1 MKPAVL
7 KHYSRTRSHPGVKSS
22 AAASPSF
29 DSDPSAGLPES
40 QLGRKSRKGR
50 SVNGIVLLDK
60 PISYGSNQVLQRVKR
75 LYQARKAGHTGSL
88 DQLASGLLP
97 ICLGEATKFSGYLL
111 NSDKRYKAVF
121 RLGATTTT
129 GDAEGEVSEI
139 RTFVPFSR
147 QQLEAV
153 IPRFIGEIEQIP
165 PMHSAIKIKGQ
176 RLYKL
181 AHQGLEIERA
191 PRRITIYSLELVD
204 CGDDSMA
211 VDVLCS
217 KGTYI
222 RTLAEDIGEAL
233 GCGAHVQA
241 LRRTAVGP
249 FEASQMISLADL
261 EALAETGLE
270 ALDGVLVPMEA
281 ALSDWPAVSLPE
293 NAAYYLQKGQPVLVP
308 RAPTRGWVRL
318 YAAQGDFLG
327 VGEVLD
333 DGRIGPRR
341 LVASN

>member
-1 MKPAVL
+1 
-7 KHYSRTRSHPGVKSS
+7 
-22 AAASPSF
+22 
-29 DSDPSAGLPES
+29 
-40 QLGRKSRKGR
+40 LGRKSKKGR
-50 SVNGIVLLDK
+50 KVDGIVLLDK
-60 PISYGSNQVLQRVKR
+60 PVSYGSNQVLQRVKR

-97 ICLGEATKFSGYLL
+97 ICLGEATKFSGFLL
-111 NSDKRYKAVF
+111 NADKRYSADF
-121 RLGATTTT
+121 RLGVVTTT
-129 GDAEGEVSEI
+129 GDAEGEVSKI
-139 RTFVPFSR
+139 RDFVPFTR
-147 QQLEAV
+147 AQFEAV

-181 AHQGLEIERA
+181 AHQGIEVERE
-191 PRRITIYSLELVD
+191 PRRITIHSLELVD
-204 CGDDSMA
+204 FGDDFMA

-241 LRRTAVGP
+241 LRRTVVGP
-249 FEASQMISLADL
+249 FEASQMVSLADL

-270 ALDGVLVPMEA
+270 ALDGVLVPMEG

-293 NAAYYLQKGQPVLVP
+293 NAAYYLKKGQPVLVP
-308 RAPTRGWVRL
+308 RSPTRGWVRL
-318 YAAQGDFLG
+318 YAAQGHFLG

-341 LVASN
+341 LVAAN